1 MTNAE
6 LIEKIDE
13 LIAECWNALQDSK
26 AAERKLDELKGK

>member
-26 AAERKLDELKGK
+26 AAMAALDRLAGK